1 MAIKRLI
8 KEMKSLQ
15 ENPYSEFSI
24 HPKPDKFLDWEGII
38 FGPESSPYQGGI
50 FKFEMKFPKEYPNKP
65 PKLQFITPLFHP
77 NIYTNGKVCIVFTGV
92 TTTTCVKKTVLST
105 RNQFPGVK
113 VVVPFDSVGAR
124 LKYYKG
130 KNDPEADYDAA
141 ETISPY
147 IGNYDSKVAE
157 IADKMW
163 TQGITVTTLDQL
175 IKEFN
180 SQ

>member
-77 NIYTNGKVCIVFTGV
+77 NIYTNGKVCISILHEGV
-92 TTTTCVKKTVLST
+92 D
-105 RNQFPGVK
+105 QFNYE
-113 VVVPFDSVGAR
+113 SV
-124 LKYYKG
+124 
-130 KNDPEADYDAA
+130 ADRWKP
-141 ETISPY
+141 IH
-147 IGNYDSKVAE
+147 
-157 IADKMW
+157 
-163 TQGITVTTLDQL
+163 GITSILMSIVLMLAEPNLESPANVDASKMYRDNYEKFKR
-175 IKEFN
+175 IVYKNVAN
-180 SQ
+180 SQRI